1 MRRLWTEDHVTHQ
14 GARFAIDDVT
24 LRPKPVQQ
32 PIDVWLG
39 GQAPSELRRVGRLG
53 DGWLPSFCTAD
64 DVHEGWEA
72 VSATASEHGRTIDPE
87 HLGAL
92 VTYSHVG
99 VPDRVAALLAA
110 RRPGLAPAE
119 VVPVGLDAL
128 RARLEGLIAA
138 GASKFVV
145 VPIDEPGQW
154 DAELAAVMD
163 ALGDLQ
169 T

>member
-1 MRRLWTEDHVTHQ
+1 
-14 GARFAIDDVT
+14 
-24 LRPKPVQQ
+24 
-32 PIDVWLG
+32 
-39 GQAPSELRRVGRLG
+39 VGRLG

-64 DVHEGWEA
+64 DVREGWEVVA
-72 VSATASEHGRTIDPE
+72 ATAAEHGRTIDPE